1 MASGARTS
9 FMHRLELRN
18 GRCTVDPG
26 PTIEAASIR
35 TLAALAACR
44 NSLAFGSGA
53 WGALGVC
60 DGSDRRP
67 ATGHLHAPA
76 GSDPRSS
83 TPGASAAAPGVYP
96 PSPRCESVRG
106 RGFGITVDA

>member
-1 MASGARTS
+1 MARGASTS

-44 NSLAFGSGA
+44 NSPAFGSGA

-67 ATGHLHAPA
+67 ATGHLHARLARILVARRPVVPIGTFSA
-76 GSDPRSS
+76 RSR
-83 TPGASAAAPGVYP
+83 TWTSA
-96 PSPRCESVRG
+96 
-106 RGFGITVDA
+106 